1 MRKIWNFMRFNI
13 FALINEV
20 WNFVGSFPFANII
33 LLILIWTDRFAYW
46 LIGRRLWRKFG
57 GLMLFTFIF
66 WQLAVAKSSF
76 YEIEFEKTFILI
88 PKESRWSENREK
100 PKLFPIF
107 FESISNFC
115 FKILI
120 LIPEVSAFSGFFDQ
134 AQNKKSRSWIPG
146 IDPILKKYLDTFQG
160 QLLITQGKSKS
171 ENPEAKLRILDNVSN
186 TQI

>member
-20 WNFVGSFPFANII
+20 WNFVRSFPFANII

-88 PKESRWSENREK
+88 PKESRWSENREN

-107 FESISNFC
+107 FESISNFRWKSSGYPE
-115 FKILI
+115 KINPDPRDFEI
-120 LIPEVSAFSGFFDQ
+120 FEIFHSGFSRDFFGISKSQ
-134 AQNKKSRSWIPG
+134 SRSPG
-146 IDPILKKYLDTFQG
+146 FRDFWDFALGIF
-160 QLLITQGKSKS
+160 
-171 ENPEAKLRILDNVSN
+171 
-186 TQI
+186 